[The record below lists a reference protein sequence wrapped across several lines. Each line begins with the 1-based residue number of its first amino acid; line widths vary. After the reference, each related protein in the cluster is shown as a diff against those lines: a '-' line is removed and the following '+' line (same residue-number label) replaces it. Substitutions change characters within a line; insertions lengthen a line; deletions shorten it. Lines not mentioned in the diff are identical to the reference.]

1 MTVSASEVFVS
12 YSQPDRECAFEIVQR
27 LESAGIGV
35 WVAPRDIA
43 PSSDW
48 AEEIV
53 AAIGRARLMVL
64 VFSSHC
70 NGSPQVRR
78 EVERAVHRDLPV
90 LPFRVEDVLPARSLE
105 YFLSTQH
112 WLDAFTPPLDAHYG
126 RLVQNVRRRLERHGE
141 PVATAA
147 HPASKVPP
155 ISDLEFLEAT
165 LRFHVGPIARVLVQ
179 RALRSAGSRDAL
191 ITGLA
196 LEIEAEEARR
206 DFLQRTR
213 MPAVR

>member
-1 MTVSASEVFVS
+1 MSGREVFVS
-12 YSQPDRECAFEIVQR
+12 YSQPDRDCAFDIVNR
-27 LESAGIGV
+27 LETAGLGV

-43 PSSDW
+43 PSADW

-53 AAIGRARLMVL
+53 DAIGRARIMVL

-90 LPFRVEDVLPARSLE
+90 LPFRVEDVLPVRSLE

-112 WLDAFTPPLDAHYG
+112 WLDAFTPPREAHYE
-126 RLVQNVRRRLERHGE
+126 RLVENVRKRLAGG
-141 PVATAA
+141 VQTMAA
-147 HPASKVPP
+147 ARKTPSAAVQ
-155 ISDLEFLEAT
+155 IADLDSLEAL

-179 RALRSAGSRDAL
+179 RALANASSRQELIAALVGEIGS
-191 ITGLA
+191 
-196 LEIEAEEARR
+196 EVARR
-206 DFLQRTR
+206 EFLERAR
-213 MPAVR
+213 AS